1 MEYSDLTVVIPTL
14 NEEKNIGLLMGKL
27 QDSYKGINII
37 VSDDGSSDGT
47 KGIVNKFAKDNGRI
61 MFLDRSLDMIHG
73 LTISVIDAAE
83 LTKTRYLVV
92 MDGDMQHP
100 AEVVE
105 KIYKSL
111 LEGNDIV
118 VGVRKKVE
126 KWGIWRHLIS
136 ISASSLSHLVFKLR
150 RKMAVSDMLSGFFG
164 IKTALFKDIIKNNKS
179 SFVFKGYKVLIDI
192 LRNVNNNAKI
202 AEIPYVTF
210 HERTLGKSKFRYSLV
225 LNLIESLLK

>member
-14 NEEKNIGLLMGKL
+14 NEGKNIGLLIKKL
-27 QDSYKGINII
+27 QDGYKGINII

-47 KGIVNKFAKDNGRI
+47 KSIVNGFAKNNSRI
-61 MFLDRSLDMIHG
+61 MFLDRSLDRIHG
-73 LTISVIDAAE
+73 LTISVIDAAA
-83 LTKTRYLVV
+83 LTKTGYLVV
-92 MDGDMQHP
+92 MDGDLQHP

-105 KIYKSL
+105 KIYELL

-118 VGVRKKVE
+118 VGVRRKVE
-126 KWGIWRHLIS
+126 KWGIWRHFIS
-136 ISASSLSHLVFKLR
+136 ISASSLSRFVFRLR
-150 RKMAVSDMLSGFFG
+150 RKRRISDMLSGFFG

-192 LRNVNNNAKI
+192 LRNVNNNVKI
-202 AEIPYVTF
+202 AEIPYATF
-210 HERTLGKSKFRYSLV
+210 HERTLGKSKFRYSLA